1 MEGKS
6 MIDNCAETG
15 DVTHVLSESARCQYL
30 NAMGIQTWF
39 DPSLK
44 VSSTE
49 VVLKQDKE
57 ASVTEPHNP
66 AQIKSEPVASIN
78 PKETHLEKTEIK
90 STGNLQAL
98 TTQIEQCQLCEL
110 HTTRKQAI
118 CGEGSDTAGLL
129 IIIDAPVSDVTGDK
143 ALFNALDK
151 QMLQAMLQTIGIN
164 LSAVY
169 ITSLVKCLPPE
180 QRAPQTSE
188 MICCDDYLT
197 AQIKLIKPKAI
208 MVSGEQASQQLLL
221 SQKSLTDLRLRHHQ
235 HLGIPVYASYHPRE
249 LFNSSE
255 TKRKVWADLL
265 QISKHF

>member
-1 MEGKS
+1 
-6 MIDNCAETG
+6 MIDSSAATG
-15 DVTHVLSESARCQYL
+15 EVSHALSESARCQYL
-30 NAMGIQTWF
+30 KAMGIQTWF

-44 VSSTE
+44 VSPTE
-49 VVLKQDKE
+49 VVLKQDKKV
-57 ASVTEPHNP
+57 SVTEPHNP

-78 PKETHLEKTEIK
+78 PEEIHLEKTKIS

-98 TTQIEQCQLCEL
+98 TAQIEQCQLCEL

-118 CGEGSDTAGLL
+118 CGEGSDAAKLF
-129 IIIDAPVSDVTGDK
+129 IIIDAPVSDVIGDN
-143 ALFNALDK
+143 ALFNAADK
-151 QMLQAMLQTIGIN
+151 QMLQAMLQTIGVN

-169 ITSLVKCLPPE
+169 ITSLVKCRPPE

-197 AQIKLIKPKAI
+197 AQIKLIQPRAI

-235 HLGIPVYASYHPRE
+235 HLGVPVYASYHPRE

-265 QISKHF
+265 QISKHFNPV